1 MSFIT
6 NRARSFYYAS
16 QGIVAFFKREP
27 NGQIQ
32 LLAAIA
38 VTAAGFYFKISGI
51 EWCIQTLCIAFVLS
65 LEMVNSAIEKH
76 IDSLTTDFK
85 PELKYIKDVAAG
97 AVLISALASLAV
109 ASIIYFPKIKEYWF

>member
-6 NRARSFYYAS
+6 NRARSFCYAM
-16 QGIVAFFKREP
+16 QGIVAFLKKEP

-32 LLAAIA
+32 LFAAIA
-38 VTAAGFYFKISGI
+38 VTTAGFYFKISGI

-65 LEMVNSAIEKH
+65 LEMVNSTIEKH
-76 IDSLTTDFK
+76 IDCLTAEFK

-97 AVLISALASLAV
+97 AVLISALASMVIAT
-109 ASIIYFPKIKEYWF
+109 IIYLPKIKEYWF